1 MRILVL
7 GGTSFVGRAIVEDA
21 VGTGADVTLFS
32 RGRTGT
38 GLFPGL
44 TRLTGD
50 RDSGDYQALRD
61 GTWDAVVDVSGYVP
75 RHFGR
80 PAQARQATMR
90 RTARSR
96 A

>member
-1 MRILVL
+1 
-7 GGTSFVGRAIVEDA
+7 

-44 TRLTGD
+44 TRLTRLTRRTGD

-61 GTWDAVVDVSGYVP
+61 GTWDAAVDVSGYVLP
-75 RHFGR
+75 HVGR